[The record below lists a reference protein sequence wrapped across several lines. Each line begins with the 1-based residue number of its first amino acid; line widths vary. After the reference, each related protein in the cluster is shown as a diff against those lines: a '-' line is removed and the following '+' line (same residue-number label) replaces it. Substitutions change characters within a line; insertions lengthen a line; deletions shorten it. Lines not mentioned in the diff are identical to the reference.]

1 MAIAAR
7 KNDRH
12 LCPKADPGT
21 NQPHVG
27 GTITGGVESVVI
39 GSEPAAVV
47 GSPCKC
53 VSPEPNEVSSG
64 SGSVLAAG
72 RPLARQ
78 GDETKHGGAIATG
91 CPSVHVG

>member
-1 MAIAAR
+1 MASAAR

-12 LCPKADPGT
+12 LCLKADPGT

-39 GSEPAAVV
+39 GGEPAAVV
-47 GSPCKC
+47 GSACQC
-53 VSPEPNEVSSG
+53 ASEEPNEVAAG
-64 SGSVLAAG
+64 SGSVLAGG

-78 GDETKHGGAIATG
+78 GDVTRHGGKIATG
-91 CPSVHVG
+91 CPSVHIG